1 MLLSVNISQMSFS
14 NRVFEFISWL
24 VGAELGA
31 FSGCL
36 VLFLMGV
43 VGIAALF
50 DAALFDLLS
59 L

>member
-14 NRVFEFISWL
+14 NRVFEFISWP

-50 DAALFDLLS
+50 DLLS